1 MPNIQSTE
9 LKNLKKLK
17 GPSEDTLVP
26 FERERKAITSGGVGR
41 GLGRKVGRG
50 WWGRDEPDLVLGEGK
65 GLKPRGPAER
75 METGN
80 LRR

>member
-1 MPNIQSTE
+1 MDTSVLLGREKRASTRM
-9 LKNLKKLK
+9 
-17 GPSEDTLVP
+17 G
-26 FERERKAITSGGVGR
+26 REGEIWVEKGR
-41 GLGRKVGRG
+41 GRREHGQLLC
-50 WWGRDEPDLVLGEGK
+50 WGK